1 MRPNDWNPASRPRPA
16 PAAGAGPSRALLLAL
31 ALAAM
36 VVLFAHDAP
45 AALAQGGEQQ
55 AIEVPGPVTALTL
68 SSTAD
73 SVTVHWQAPERGGEP
88 ARYIVHLRPEGG
100 ETGSGRTKTPRAK
113 KTSVTFD
120 NLEPGA
126 TYRVW
131 VRARNAGGKG
141 ERTHAAITLPATAS
155 VPDSY
160 ERPLG
165 VIHCEDYFSKA
176 YCDSF

>member
-1 MRPNDWNPASRPRPA
+1 MTGIRHPARDPP

-55 AIEVPGPVTALTL
+55 AIEVPGPVTGLTL

-73 SVTVHWQAPERGGEP
+73 SVTVRWQAPERGGEP

-113 KTSVTFD
+113 KTSVD
-120 NLEPGA
+120 VRQPG
-126 TYRVW
+126 TR
-131 VRARNAGGKG
+131 RDLSGLGAG
-141 ERTHAAITLPATAS
+141 A
-155 VPDSY
+155 
-160 ERPLG
+160 
-165 VIHCEDYFSKA
+165 
-176 YCDSF
+176 